1 MKTTKLYENNT
12 YLRSCT
18 AVVTDVRYEQ
28 MSTENSEQMCIAAFD
43 QTVFFPEGGGQSC
56 DIGTAVF
63 TESGEHSSYVNAIQ
77 SEHAYSGNDSHTEQY
92 AGEHVYYG
100 NCPREELDAKGSY
113 AKDAHTFSVI
123 DVQEKCGV
131 VYHTLKGNAPL
142 PAPGDVM
149 VLTIDWEHRFDNMQR
164 HLGEHILSG
173 AFYRLFGAVNK
184 GFHMGDD
191 YITIDLDFDREVQDR
206 LGLPHLDR
214 VTWKMAEEAELAAN
228 RVIWADAPVV
238 RSHFDTREEA
248 EKMPLRKRLAFDDD
262 ISIVTVGELPAPYDC
277 VACCG
282 THPSSA
288 GQVGLIKIYK
298 IEPNKG
304 MSRVYLECGER
315 AFRHYET
322 RLDDMYDI
330 ACSMSC
336 GIEDLKEKYGIAQ
349 EKSRALRDRL
359 SGMVKRVVAAE
370 AESIIEEAFQADHRE
385 APESTQDSPLMA
397 EKNAADPVGVPG
409 IVTRYYD
416 DLSTDDLLSIVKQLE
431 KSVRSAGTSIDG
443 RYRSQSA
450 SEISSDNGARPSAA
464 LKLAVLVSLPENTV
478 ILASPCGAIDCGKL
492 VKENAPSFSGKGG
505 GKPGMARAMFSTAE
519 DLNGFIEAVR
529 SAVK

>member
-18 AVVTDVRYEQ
+18 AVVTDVIYEQ
-28 MSTENSEQMCIAAFD
+28 MSTESGEQMCRAAFD

-63 TESGEHSSYVNAIQ
+63 TESGEHSAYVNDMQ
-77 SEHAYSGNDSHTEQY
+77 SEHAYYGNDSHEEQF
-92 AGEHVYYG
+92 AGEHAYYG
-100 NCPREELDAKGSY
+100 NCSREELDAKESY

-123 DVQEKCGV
+123 DVQEKDGV

-142 PAPGDVM
+142 PVPGDRM

-206 LGLPHLDR
+206 LGLPHIDR
-214 VTWKMAEEAELAAN
+214 VTWKMAEKAELAAN

-238 RSHFDTREEA
+238 RSHFDTREDA
-248 EKMPLRKRLAFDDD
+248 EKMPLRKKLAFDDD
-262 ISIVTVGELPAPYDC
+262 ISIVTVGELPEPYDC

-349 EKSRALRDRL
+349 EKTRALRDRL
-359 SGMVKRVVAAE
+359 SGMIRRVVMSE
-370 AESIIEEAFQADHRE
+370 AESIIDEICRAQGRA
-385 APESTQDSPLMA
+385 QDSEAQNDAKRSSSAPDKA
-397 EKNAADPVGVPG
+397 GAAGTAAARG
-409 IVTRYYD
+409 IVIRYYD

-431 KSVRSAGTSIDG
+431 KAG
-443 RYRSQSA
+443 RPAA
-450 SEISSDNGARPSAA
+450 S

-478 ILASPCGAIDCGKL
+478 ILASPCGSCDCGKL

-505 GKPGMARAMFSTAE
+505 GKPGMARAMFSTPE

-529 SAVK
+529 SAAK